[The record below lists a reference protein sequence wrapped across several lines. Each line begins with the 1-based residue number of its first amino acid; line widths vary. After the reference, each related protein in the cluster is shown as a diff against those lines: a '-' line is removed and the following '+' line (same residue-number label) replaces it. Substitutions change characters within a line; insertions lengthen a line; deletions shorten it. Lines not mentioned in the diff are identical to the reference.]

1 MTTSSLQF
9 QLLGATTKDV
19 AGAYQITLFGST
31 AEGRSVSL
39 NVTGFEPFF
48 FIEIPEAWTAA
59 SIAAYQRYL
68 TKELKDD
75 EVRTVSFKVEG
86 HKSFWDFNDDRED
99 RFLKVQTE
107 SKKMWTKLRDI
118 CQDKETALPIPLPP
132 PFETTLR
139 VFEANIDP
147 LLRFFHIRE
156 IKPAGWVTVA
166 AEAWEDD
173 EDSVTTTQVQAIT
186 AVEHVLPA
194 VDAVQL
200 TVAPLKMMSWDIEC
214 TSSHGDF
221 PLAIKTWRKPAREL
235 IEAGLTAYAAAWPV
249 LLAAVHG
256 SLTLI
261 SRVYMTASPTG
272 VAEMAAAGPTVAKA
286 WPKDLTGEDA
296 IDLLEATLTKALPPP
311 DGDPIIQIGSV
322 VYVNGKPTRKDI
334 FVLGTCNKVA
344 GPEGGAYPVNT
355 YPVKTEHALIRGWCK
370 LIEEIDPD
378 CMIGYNIFGFDDK
391 YLWDRAD
398 VNKCKGALR
407 AFSRTTDKPVRLQE
421 KFLSSSAMGDNTFYV
436 ITGEG
441 RLHIDLLAY
450 VRRNSV
456 LDSYSLDNVTATFMA
471 GSVAGPIRQ
480 NDKATASTGAAD
492 PTLWIIPTKST
503 KGTIPGRSIVL
514 MDEENDV
521 IGEKFEVVAV
531 EPKALHVRMP
541 DAGAAL
547 KEHGPPPVRW
557 SQSKDDVSPKDIF
570 ALHAKGPAD
579 RAKVAKYCIQDCD
592 LVMELFQKL
601 EVFNNSVAMA
611 NVCWVPVEFIFT
623 RGQGIK
629 SESLVFYECRKEDR
643 LIPVLPAPPPR
654 DSAAQDET
662 NPLAEIPELIVT
674 KNNDDIEGY
683 EGAIVLDPLTGIYGD
698 DEPVAALDF
707 SSLYPSSEI
716 SENMSHDSVVS
727 VKDYDLAGRFV
738 TIKEG
743 SDRYDNLPTWDYLNV
758 EYDILKPDPADKRKH
773 PELKKAGRRVCRF
786 AQHKDTTKKSTLP
799 KILMK
804 LLGQRK
810 AVRKQAEK
818 ETDEFRK
825 ALLDALQLAYKLT
838 ANSLYGQMGSNTSK
852 IRRKC
857 IAASTTA
864 HGRDQIMF
872 SKACI
877 EAGWGPAAG
886 DPRCEAVCVYGDT
899 DSLFI
904 SFKPKDPVTG
914 KRLSGRKAQEAAK
927 ELAEEAGHAISG
939 ALKPPHDFEFDK
951 MFRCFC
957 LLSKKR
963 YVGDMTEG
971 GLEDSDYHRKSMGI
985 VMKRRD
991 NAPIVKYV
999 YGGAIEL
1006 ILAQRNIEAAFRF
1019 VQKAATELLA
1029 GAFSMK
1035 RLTITKSLKAEYKL
1049 VPAHKVLA
1057 DRIGKRDP
1065 GNKPASNDRIP
1076 YAYAMRP
1083 DGKPWPKATSQG
1095 DRIEMPSYIKEKG
1108 LKPDYV
1114 FYITNQIAKPVAQV
1128 FALVLERL
1136 PGIKTQQLAAAARAR
1151 DPVAAREKLAED
1163 LLFGDLLRKAGGQT
1177 DLRSFF
1183 SAA

>member
-503 KGTIPGRSIVL
+503 KGTIPGRSIGSW
-514 MDEENDV
+514 MR
-521 IGEKFEVVAV
+521 
-531 EPKALHVRMP
+531 RMTLS
-541 DAGAAL
+541 A
-547 KEHGPPPVRW
+547 R
-557 SQSKDDVSPKDIF
+557 SSK
-570 ALHAKGPAD
+570 
-579 RAKVAKYCIQDCD
+579 
-592 LVMELFQKL
+592 
-601 EVFNNSVAMA
+601 
-611 NVCWVPVEFIFT
+611 W
-623 RGQGIK
+623 
-629 SESLVFYECRKEDR
+629 
-643 LIPVLPAPPPR
+643 
-654 DSAAQDET
+654 
-662 NPLAEIPELIVT
+662 
-674 KNNDDIEGY
+674 
-683 EGAIVLDPLTGIYGD
+683 
-698 DEPVAALDF
+698 
-707 SSLYPSSEI
+707 
-716 SENMSHDSVVS
+716 
-727 VKDYDLAGRFV
+727 
-738 TIKEG
+738 
-743 SDRYDNLPTWDYLNV
+743 
-758 EYDILKPDPADKRKH
+758 
-773 PELKKAGRRVCRF
+773 
-786 AQHKDTTKKSTLP
+786 
-799 KILMK
+799 
-804 LLGQRK
+804 LL
-810 AVRKQAEK
+810 
-818 ETDEFRK
+818 
-825 ALLDALQLAYKLT
+825 
-838 ANSLYGQMGSNTSK
+838 
-852 IRRKC
+852 
-857 IAASTTA
+857 
-864 HGRDQIMF
+864 
-872 SKACI
+872 
-877 EAGWGPAAG
+877 
-886 DPRCEAVCVYGDT
+886 
-899 DSLFI
+899 
-904 SFKPKDPVTG
+904 
-914 KRLSGRKAQEAAK
+914 
-927 ELAEEAGHAISG
+927 
-939 ALKPPHDFEFDK
+939 
-951 MFRCFC
+951 
-957 LLSKKR
+957 
-963 YVGDMTEG
+963 
-971 GLEDSDYHRKSMGI
+971 
-985 VMKRRD
+985 
-991 NAPIVKYV
+991 
-999 YGGAIEL
+999 
-1006 ILAQRNIEAAFRF
+1006 
-1019 VQKAATELLA
+1019 
-1029 GAFSMK
+1029 
-1035 RLTITKSLKAEYKL
+1035 
-1049 VPAHKVLA
+1049 
-1057 DRIGKRDP
+1057 
-1065 GNKPASNDRIP
+1065 
-1076 YAYAMRP
+1076 
-1083 DGKPWPKATSQG
+1083 
-1095 DRIEMPSYIKEKG
+1095 
-1108 LKPDYV
+1108 
-1114 FYITNQIAKPVAQV
+1114 
-1128 FALVLERL
+1128 
-1136 PGIKTQQLAAAARAR
+1136 
-1151 DPVAAREKLAED
+1151 
-1163 LLFGDLLRKAGGQT
+1163 
-1177 DLRSFF
+1177 
-1183 SAA
+1183 